1 MQKSIVGTDALYFC
15 TPPIQSAKAT
25 LLPTGS
31 AELTDLTVK
40 CTKGSSTRQPSSSS
54 SWAIYRRTTSFVC
67 STFPL
72 EFSYGN
78 LTFTIHAIMKLII
91 TGASGFVATELIRQ
105 SLKRPDITA
114 VVALSRKAV
123 SPPSD
128 AGANASKLRSVVVK
142 DYDEYPEDVRK
153 EFEGASACIW
163 TVAITPTKSRLH
175 DFNYVKKICQ
185 EGTEL
190 GLKTMYESRPAKPF
204 RFLYMSGV
212 GAVRSRDQTPQ
223 WMPEYSWMRG
233 ETENRILAFAAAH
246 PGEVE
251 ASTVK
256 PGSIVTPGRP
266 ITTIFAKVANQL
278 GMVSYIDLGVI
289 ATAML
294 EQVINGFD
302 SDALLMDDLKRIA
315 AEKGVVPSPGKP
327 EFVEP
332 DA

>member
-1 MQKSIVGTDALYFC
+1 
-15 TPPIQSAKAT
+15 
-25 LLPTGS
+25 
-31 AELTDLTVK
+31 
-40 CTKGSSTRQPSSSS
+40 
-54 SWAIYRRTTSFVC
+54 
-67 STFPL
+67 
-72 EFSYGN
+72 
-78 LTFTIHAIMKLII
+78 MKLII
-91 TGASGFVATELIRQ
+91 AGASGFVATELIRQ
-105 SLKRPDITA
+105 SLKRQDITA
-114 VVALSRKAV
+114 VIALSRKAV

-142 DYDEYPEDVRK
+142 DYDEYPDDVRK
-153 EFEGASACIW
+153 EFEGANACIW

-175 DFNYVKKICQ
+175 DFNYVKKVCQ
-185 EGTEL
+185 ECTLL
-190 GLKTMYESRPAKPF
+190 GLKTMYEASPAKPF

-212 GAVRSRDQTPQ
+212 GAVRIREQTPQ

-256 PGSIVTPGRP
+256 PGSIVTPGKP
-266 ITTIFAKVANQL
+266 ITTMFAKVANQL
-278 GMVSYIDLGVI
+278 GMVSYIDLGVM

-302 SDALLMDDLKRIA
+302 SDALLMDELKRIA
-315 AEKGVVPSPGKP
+315 AEKGVAPSPGKP

-332 DA
+332 DP